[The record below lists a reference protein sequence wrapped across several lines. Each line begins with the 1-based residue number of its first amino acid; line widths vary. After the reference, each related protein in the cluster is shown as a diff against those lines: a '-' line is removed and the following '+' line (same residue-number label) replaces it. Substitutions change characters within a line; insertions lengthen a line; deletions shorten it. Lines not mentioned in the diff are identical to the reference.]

1 MARRK
6 RYEEMT
12 PSQQEDALELT
23 RLGFKPREVAEYL
36 GVSRE
41 HIYSLIYN
49 TEPRPNNS
57 GKFERKRHR
66 GGLGYLKAFLYETGE
81 AEIDVSRAMGLR
93 DGWASSCMQL
103 NAFDAGLQHRMHTLG
118 QYYQK
123 HGRLI
128 DPNML
133 DQLAPLPAKYNAA
146 ATNSDNRL
154 DVRVERGFLFTIK
167 RWLGLA

>member
-6 RYEEMT
+6 RYEQMT
-12 PSQQEDALELT
+12 PSQREDALELT
-23 RLGFKPREVAEYL
+23 KLGFKPREVAEYV
-36 GVSRE
+36 GVPRGT
-41 HIYSLIYN
+41 IYSLIYN
-49 TEPRPNNS
+49 EEPRPNNS
-57 GKFERKRHR
+57 GTFTRKRHR

-103 NAFDAGLQHRMHTLG
+103 HAFDAGLQHRMHTLG
-118 QYYQK
+118 QYYQE

-128 DPNML
+128 DPKLL
-133 DQLAPLPAKYNAA
+133 DELAPLPAKYSTA
-146 ATNSDNRL
+146 ATNPENRL